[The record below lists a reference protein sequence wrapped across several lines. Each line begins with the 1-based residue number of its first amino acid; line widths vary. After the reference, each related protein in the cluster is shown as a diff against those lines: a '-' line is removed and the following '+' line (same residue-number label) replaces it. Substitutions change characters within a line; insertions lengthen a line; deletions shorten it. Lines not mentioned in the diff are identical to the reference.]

1 MLNSAQKMSD
11 LSTSITSS
19 PSSPS
24 SQTTERTNSLIVAQL
39 PQSFFHPL
47 VINVLRDHFATYG
60 EINQWVPIAS
70 FARII
75 IVYNEEGDA
84 ERAKLQCDPLTLEA
98 TYDRYAFFSPY
109 KLYINRSLCPLKCRP
124 QTILRVYRSA
134 PNPLLDNFSAITDD
148 QYLRPPPIEKNF
160 LISPPGSPPVG
171 WEPIKEEP
179 PNPTPLADDLIV
191 ALRKLQIHSK
201 RSSSREIL
209 LEPEDGVG
217 VSVYVEECDFDD
229 CADESE
235 NMDWAYGEP
244 SPARM
249 KWAPIPTS
257 LPPLRMTA

>member
-98 TYDRYAFFSPY
+98 TYDR
-109 KLYINRSLCPLKCRP
+109 P

-179 PNPTPLADDLIV
+179 PNPTPLADDLMA
-191 ALRKLQIHSK
+191 ALRKLQLQTTK
-201 RSSSREIL
+201 RSSREIL